1 MGWGFCKLNTAVG
14 LESSSSTF
22 SLGEIS
28 ETLLTATSCVCGYRS
43 MHACTYLYSDILQA
57 QFYVIVGGKR
67 TIAVFSNQLP
77 RRGGSHNKCLLAA
90 YACHVEM
97 LTLRPP
103 GKLQDQHNYALAE
116 FLLNIHYEKHCI
128 NTAGVL
134 REHKGAA
141 PQCAEL
147 CRHPST
153 FTASWP
159 LCPVLHRPHNIP
171 SACFHSCKIDFTMQL
186 RVRGCS
192 PISFQ
197 TPTM

>member
-1 MGWGFCKLNTAVG
+1 M
-14 LESSSSTF
+14 
-22 SLGEIS
+22 
-28 ETLLTATSCVCGYRS
+28 
-43 MHACTYLYSDILQA
+43 
-57 QFYVIVGGKR
+57 
-67 TIAVFSNQLP
+67 
-77 RRGGSHNKCLLAA
+77 LAA

-103 GKLQDQHNYALAE
+103 GKLQDQHNYAVAE

-128 NTAGVL
+128 NTAAVL

-171 SACFHSCKIDFTMQL
+171 SAHFHSCKIDFTLQL
-186 RVRGCS
+186 RIWKCFGSWLFPPYLFKPQQCS
-192 PISFQ
+192 FNIAVVFGKGQNKIHRKNSNKSISFTHRKHKPKIFLAKIPF
-197 TPTM
+197 TPINNVHCK

>member
-1 MGWGFCKLNTAVG
+1 
-14 LESSSSTF
+14 
-22 SLGEIS
+22 
-28 ETLLTATSCVCGYRS
+28 

-90 YACHVEM
+90 YTCHVEM

-134 REHKGAA
+134 QEHKGAA

-153 FTASWP
+153 FTASWS

-171 SACFHSCKIDFTMQL
+171 SARFHSCKIDFTMQL
-186 RVRGCS
+186 RVCGCS
-192 PISFQ
+192 PHIFSNPNNVVSIFLWFLAKDKIKIIGRIAINQ
-197 TPTM
+197 FLLLTENINPKSS